1 MSRRCRLA
9 SERGE
14 RPAGR
19 AAIARVRILPRAPTK
34 QQVSSERRG
43 NQRRGGQQTLGPP
56 DRVDWVSVST
66 HASPSLGPLRCK
78 KANNNSLW
86 RGSAAGKAGA

>member
-1 MSRRCRLA
+1 MSRRCRFA
-9 SERGE
+9 SERSE

-19 AAIARVRILPRAPTK
+19 VGTARVRLRPRAPTK
-34 QQVSSERRG
+34 QRVSSERRG

-66 HASPSLGPLRCK
+66 HTWPSLGPLCCGK
-78 KANNNSLW
+78 NNNGLRS
-86 RGSAAGKAGA
+86 RSAAGKVDA